1 MKKKTRVKK
10 LMSHGFE
17 RNLAKLMLRADKS
30 SVEYAFGYM
39 DQEFYTTLDCG
50 GVISA
55 KDSHTILAKLEHSM
69 GIKKSWGE
77 AIFQYNMYVYR
88 HRLNN
93 AILNGSL

>member
-17 RNLAKLMLRADKS
+17 RNLAKLMLRAEKS

-55 KDSHTILAKLEHSM
+55 KDSHTILAKLENWI
-69 GIKKSWGE
+69 GIRKKCGD
-77 AIFQYNMYVYR
+77 AIIQYNVYVYR